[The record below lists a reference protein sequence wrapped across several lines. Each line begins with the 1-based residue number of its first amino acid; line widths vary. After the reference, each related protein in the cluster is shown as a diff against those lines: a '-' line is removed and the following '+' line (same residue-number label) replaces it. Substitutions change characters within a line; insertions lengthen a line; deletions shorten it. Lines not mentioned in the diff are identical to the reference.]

1 MSQKELY
8 TDMLNR
14 IEKLETKVEQQGR
27 IIDVLRKYLLQERI
41 SEYDNT

>member
-1 MSQKELY
+1 MYQKELY

-27 IIDVLRKYLLQERI
+27 IIDVLRKYLLQGKV